1 MSIRTLIVFIA
12 LAALAAIGWYIMAP
26 SPQMGP
32 GAGQRPPVSVS
43 VLELKS
49 QIISREETLPGRI
62 TAFKQAEI
70 RPQVNGI
77 ITQRLFEEGAYV
89 EKLQPLYQIDD
100 RPYRAALSSAQAN
113 LQSALATAKA
123 SEAKEERFK
132 RLISNNTVS
141 GQAYDDAKAEFDQAV
156 ASISIAEAAVTTAQV
171 SLDYTKVLSPI
182 SGRIGKSSV
191 TEGALV
197 TTNQLESLS
206 VITQLNPIYVD
217 INQSGADA
225 MRLRQEIVGKNIP
238 VSVIIDKDRNI
249 RHLEKGE
256 LRFSGIIVDE
266 TTGSIGLRAVVPNS
280 NDILLPGLFV
290 HAIIELG
297 EQDVVLVPQ
306 RASTRQADGSLVIW
320 ILDDDNKAI
329 PKKLVVSGSYQDKWI
344 VTNGAEAGDTVI
356 IEGYQKIR
364 PNMTVSPSVWI
375 APYR

>member
-43 VLELKS
+43 VIELKS
-49 QIISREETLPGRI
+49 QIIRREETLPGRI

-123 SEAKEERFK
+123 SEAREERFK

-256 LRFSGIIVDE
+256 LKFSGIIVDE

-375 APYR
+375 AP

>member
-1 MSIRTLIVFIA
+1 MSIRTLIVFTA

-26 SPQMGP
+26 SPQMRP

-43 VLELKS
+43 VIELKS

-171 SLDYTKVLSPI
+171 SLDYTRVLSPI

-238 VSVIIDKDRNI
+238 VSVLIDKDRNI

-256 LRFSGIIVDE
+256 LKFSGIIVDE

-306 RASTRQADGSLVIW
+306 RASTRQADGSLAIW
-320 ILDDDNKAI
+320 VLDKDNKAI
-329 PKKLVVSGSYQDKWI
+329 PKNLVVSGSYQDKWI

-364 PNMTVSPSVWI
+364 PNMTVSPSAWI
-375 APYR
+375 TP

>member
-123 SEAKEERFK
+123 SEAREERFK

-182 SGRIGKSSV
+182 SGRLGKSSV

-375 APYR
+375 AP

>member
-43 VLELKS
+43 VIELKS

-171 SLDYTKVLSPI
+171 SLDYTRVLSPI

-238 VSVIIDKDRNI
+238 VSVLIDKDRNI

-256 LRFSGIIVDE
+256 LKFSGIIVDE

-306 RASTRQADGSLVIW
+306 RASTRQADGSLAIW
-320 ILDDDNKAI
+320 ILDKDNKAI
-329 PKKLVVSGSYQDKWI
+329 PKNLVVSGSYQDKWI

-364 PNMTVSPSVWI
+364 PNMTVSPSAWI
-375 APYR
+375 TP

>member
-123 SEAKEERFK
+123 SEAREERFK

-256 LRFSGIIVDE
+256 LKFSGIIVDE

>member
-1 MSIRTLIVFIA
+1 VSIRTLIVFIA

-256 LRFSGIIVDE
+256 LKFSGIIVDE

>member
-1 MSIRTLIVFIA
+1 MSIRTLTIVIALMA
-12 LAALAAIGWYIMAP
+12 LAAVGWYIMAP

-32 GAGQRPPVSVS
+32 GAGQRLPVSVS
-43 VLELKS
+43 VIELKS
-49 QIISREETLPGRI
+49 QIIRREETLPGRI

-77 ITQRLFEEGAYV
+77 ITQRLFEEGSYV
-89 EKLQPLYQIDD
+89 EKFQALYQIDD
-100 RPYRAALSSAQAN
+100 RPYRAALLSAQAN

-123 SEAKEERFK
+123 SEAKEKRFK

-171 SLDYTKVLSPI
+171 NLDYTKVLSPI

-197 TTNQLESLS
+197 TTNQLEGLS
-206 VITQLNPIYVD
+206 VITQLNPVYVD
-217 INQSGADA
+217 INQAGVDA
-225 MRLRQEIVGKNIP
+225 MSLRQEMVGKNIP

-249 RHLEKGE
+249 RHLEQGE
-256 LRFSGIIVDE
+256 LKFSGITVDE

-290 HAIIELG
+290 HAIIDLG

-306 RASTRQADGSLVIW
+306 RASTRQADGSLAIW
-320 ILDDDNKAI
+320 ALDKDNKAI

-344 VTNGAEAGDTVI
+344 VTNGAEAGDRVI
-356 IEGYQKIR
+356 IEGYQKLR
-364 PNMTVSPSVWI
+364 PNMAVSPSAWI
-375 APYR
+375 TP

>member
-26 SPQMGP
+26 SPKMGP

-43 VLELKS
+43 VIELKS

-100 RPYRAALSSAQAN
+100 RPYRAALSGAQAN

-171 SLDYTKVLSPI
+171 SLDYTRVLSPI

-238 VSVIIDKDRNI
+238 VSVLIDKDRNI

-256 LRFSGIIVDE
+256 LKFSGIIVDE

-306 RASTRQADGSLVIW
+306 RASTRQADGSLAIW
-320 ILDDDNKAI
+320 ILDKDNKAI
-329 PKKLVVSGSYQDKWI
+329 PKNLVVSGSYQDKWI

-364 PNMTVSPSVWI
+364 PNMTVSPSAWI
-375 APYR
+375 TP

>member
-123 SEAKEERFK
+123 SEAREERFK

-375 APYR
+375 AP

>member
-1 MSIRTLIVFIA
+1 VSIRTLIVFIA

-123 SEAKEERFK
+123 SEAREERFK

-256 LRFSGIIVDE
+256 LKFSGIIVDE

>member
-256 LRFSGIIVDE
+256 LKFSGIIVDE

>member
-123 SEAKEERFK
+123 SEAREERFK

-256 LRFSGIIVDE
+256 LKFSGIIVDE

-375 APYR
+375 AP

>member
-1 MSIRTLIVFIA
+1 VSIRTLIVFIA

-256 LRFSGIIVDE
+256 LKFSGIIVDE

-375 APYR
+375 AP

>member
-43 VLELKS
+43 VIELKS

-171 SLDYTKVLSPI
+171 SLDYTRVLSPI

-197 TTNQLESLS
+197 TTNQSESLS

-238 VSVIIDKDRNI
+238 VSVLIDKDRNI

-256 LRFSGIIVDE
+256 LKFSGIIVDE

-306 RASTRQADGSLVIW
+306 RASTRQADGSLAIW
-320 ILDDDNKAI
+320 VLDKDNKAI
-329 PKKLVVSGSYQDKWI
+329 PKNLVVSGSYQDKWI

-364 PNMTVSPSVWI
+364 PNMTVSPSAWI
-375 APYR
+375 TP

>member
-43 VLELKS
+43 VIELKS
-49 QIISREETLPGRI
+49 RIISREETLPGRI

-171 SLDYTKVLSPI
+171 SLDYTRVLSPI

-238 VSVIIDKDRNI
+238 VSVLIDKDRNI

-256 LRFSGIIVDE
+256 LKFSGIIVDE

-306 RASTRQADGSLVIW
+306 RASTRQADGSLAIW
-320 ILDDDNKAI
+320 VLDKDNKAI
-329 PKKLVVSGSYQDKWI
+329 PKNLVVSGSYQDKWI

-364 PNMTVSPSVWI
+364 PNMTVSPSAWI
-375 APYR
+375 TP

>member
-1 MSIRTLIVFIA
+1 M
-12 LAALAAIGWYIMAP
+12 
-26 SPQMGP
+26 
-32 GAGQRPPVSVS
+32 
-43 VLELKS
+43 
-49 QIISREETLPGRI
+49 
-62 TAFKQAEI
+62 
-70 RPQVNGI
+70 
-77 ITQRLFEEGAYV
+77 
-89 EKLQPLYQIDD
+89 
-100 RPYRAALSSAQAN
+100 
-113 LQSALATAKA
+113 
-123 SEAKEERFK
+123 
-132 RLISNNTVS
+132 
-141 GQAYDDAKAEFDQAV
+141 

-171 SLDYTKVLSPI
+171 SLDYTRVLSPI

-238 VSVIIDKDRNI
+238 VSVLIDKDRNI

-256 LRFSGIIVDE
+256 LKFSGIIVDE

-306 RASTRQADGSLVIW
+306 RASTRQADGSLAIW
-320 ILDDDNKAI
+320 VLDKDNKAI
-329 PKKLVVSGSYQDKWI
+329 PKNLVVSGSYQDKWI

-364 PNMTVSPSVWI
+364 PNMTVSPSAWI
-375 APYR
+375 TP

>member
-256 LRFSGIIVDE
+256 LKFSGIIVDE

-375 APYR
+375 AP